1 MLEAVLAAHQKALE
15 ANTAALLALVNAN
28 PAIAARASQDADNA
42 AREAMQAKRD
52 AAKPEEKPAATP
64 PASTGKA
71 LNYDTDIKPVALELA
86 KKNRP
91 ALTAIWAEFKVKVGS
106 ELKPEQFEAALA
118 AINKASA

>member
-1 MLEAVLAAHQKALE
+1 MLEEAIKENTSVLRE
-15 ANTAALLALVNAN
+15 LLAKLSHVGGAVAPQAPKAAP
-28 PAIAARASQDADNA
+28 PAPKA
-42 AREAMQAKRD
+42 
-52 AAKPEEKPAATP
+52 EEKPAATP
-64 PASTGKA
+64 PAPATGKT
-71 LNYDTDIKPVALELA
+71 LNYDTDIKPVALALA